1 LREEVVNT
9 KAKVIGILFLGLA
22 VSLGAAAAVG
32 SPDASNSARA
42 FQKLESLVGRWEA
55 TGPMGKVTALY
66 EVVSGGSVLLE
77 RLEVDG
83 KDPMITTYHLDGDRL
98 VLEHYCHA
106 GNQAFLQAKPFNA
119 ESNEIDFDFI
129 TATNLTSPTA
139 GHMHQLALKFNSSD
153 EIASSWTWWE
163 NGKLGGKNVS
173 LVYHRLK

>member
-1 LREEVVNT
+1 MNAIARIVGVV
-9 KAKVIGILFLGLA
+9 ILNML
-22 VSLGAAAAVG
+22 VSLGTTEFTTAG
-32 SPDASNSARA
+32 PTDGSNSGRA
-42 FQKLESLVGRWEA
+42 FQRLESLVGRWEA

-83 KDPMITTYHLDGDRL
+83 KDPMVATYHLDGDHL

-106 GNQAFLQAKPFNA
+106 GNQAFLQARPFDP
-119 ESNEIDFDFI
+119 ESNEIDFDFVR
-129 TATNLTSPTA
+129 ATNLSGPAA

-153 EIASSWTWWE
+153 EIASNWTWWE
-163 NGKLGGKNVS
+163 NGKRGGRSVS